1 MLSRT
6 WKSQMT
12 RSKCIRGW
20 VFFLLYLLVFPYLNS
35 WLQYMLL
42 AESENMAAEGAV
54 LYYLLLFALCLLL
67 FWSFLY
73 HDFLDLMDWLPENLS
88 GVLIGLVFA
97 EGLYLLFGLIPF
109 PVTDLIPLQYAAEFA
124 MAPWATLVLLL
135 VLIPVVEET
144 LFRGLVFGSLRSLSL
159 PLAYVV
165 TILGYALSMV
175 WRYAM
180 DLNDLRYLLLAIRYL
195 PLSAAYAWCYDNGGS
210 VWACVVLHAL
220 VNGLMLIFAVL

>member
-20 VFFLLYLLVFPYLNS
+20 VFFLLYLLVFPYMNS
-35 WLQYMLL
+35 WVQFMLL
-42 AESENMAAEGAV
+42 SEGENMAAEGAV
-54 LYYLLLFALCLLL
+54 FYYLFLFALCLLL

-73 HDFLDLMDWLPENLS
+73 HDFLDLLDWLPENFI
-88 GVLIGLVFA
+88 GVLVGLAFA
-97 EGLYLLFGLIPF
+97 GGLYALFCLIPF
-109 PVTDLIPLQYAAEFA
+109 PVEDLIPLQYQAEFS
-124 MAPWATLVLLL
+124 MAPRATLLLLL

-144 LFRGLVFGSLRSLSL
+144 LFRGLVFGSLRSLSV
-159 PLAYVV
+159 PLAYAV
-165 TILGYALSMV
+165 TILLYALSMV

-180 DLNDLRYLLLAIRYL
+180 ELHDPRYLLLAVRYL
-195 PLSAAYAWCYDNGGS
+195 PLSAAYTWCYDNGGS

-220 VNGLMLIFAVL
+220 VNGLMLLFIVL